1 MPTIPYYDW
10 ITHHAGRRPGTL
22 AIHDLQ
28 TGRKLTYR
36 ELDRRTGQLTAALA
50 ARGIGK
56 GDRVALLAPNCPEYF
71 ELQFACG
78 RLGAVMLPLN
88 WRLTVPELEYILGDS
103 TPKLLVHD
111 RSFAGQAEAL
121 SKNRLEIDP
130 ERPDSA
136 YERALAA
143 AGTAPAPVPLTHDDI
158 GMVMYTSGTTGHPKG
173 AIITHGMVFWNCVN
187 LGIPALIT
195 PETVQLVVLPLFHTG
210 GLNCYANPVL
220 HAGGT
225 ILIMRTFDPG
235 QALDAIA
242 EPALGITHF
251 FAVPAPYQF
260 MMQHPKFQSADLS
273 RLRVAGVGGAPC
285 ALSILETWT
294 GRGVPLVQGWGMTET
309 SPAGTMLD
317 AADAIRKLGSAGKA
331 MMHTAIRIVDDEG
344 RDVAPDSIG
353 ELLIK
358 GPNITPGYWNKPEAT
373 ESAFTDGW
381 LHTGDAARQDEE
393 GFIYIVDRWKDMYI
407 SGGENVYPAE
417 VENVLFQLPQVADA
431 AIIGVPNERWGEV
444 GMAII
449 VRKPD
454 QPLVE
459 ADVIQH
465 CLGRLAKFKVPQS
478 VAFVDVLPRNATG
491 KVLKRELRTQFV
503 GQNAPAIS

>member
-10 ITHHAGRRPGTL
+10 IAHHAGRRPTRL

-28 TGRKLTYR
+28 TNRKFTYA
-36 ELDRRTGQLTAALA
+36 ELDARTDRLAAALA
-50 ARGIGK
+50 GMGIGK
-56 GDRVALLAPNCPEYF
+56 GDRVALLAPNCAEYF

-78 RLGAVMLPLN
+78 RLGAIMLPLN

-103 TPKLLVHD
+103 SPKLLIHD
-111 RSFAGQAEAL
+111 RSFAEQAKAL
-121 SKNRLEIDP
+121 AKNRLEIDHDA
-130 ERPDSA
+130 PDSA
-136 YERALAA
+136 YEGALAG
-143 AGTAPAPVPLTHDDI
+143 AGKTPAPVPLSHDDI

-225 ILIMRTFDPG
+225 LLIMRTFDPG
-235 QALDAIA
+235 LALDYISD
-242 EPALGITHF
+242 PAYGITHF

-260 MMQHPKFQSADLS
+260 MMQHPKFQGADLS
-273 RLRVAGVGGAPC
+273 RLHIAGVGGAPC
-285 ALSILETWT
+285 ALTILETWT
-294 GRGVPLVQGWGMTET
+294 ARGVPLVQGWGMTET

-317 AADAIRKLGSAGKA
+317 AADAIRKLGSAGRA

-344 RDVAPDSIG
+344 RDVAAGGIG

-358 GPNITPGYWNKPEAT
+358 GPNITPGYWNNPDAT
-373 ESAFTDGW
+373 NKSFTDGW

-393 GFIYIVDRWKDMYI
+393 GFVYIVDRWKDMYI

-449 VRKPD
+449 VRKQD
-454 QPLVE
+454 QPLAE
-459 ADVIQH
+459 GEVIHH

-478 VAFVDVLPRNATG
+478 VAFVDALPRNATG
-491 KVLKRELRTQFV
+491 KVLKRELRLQFT
-503 GQNAPAIS
+503 S